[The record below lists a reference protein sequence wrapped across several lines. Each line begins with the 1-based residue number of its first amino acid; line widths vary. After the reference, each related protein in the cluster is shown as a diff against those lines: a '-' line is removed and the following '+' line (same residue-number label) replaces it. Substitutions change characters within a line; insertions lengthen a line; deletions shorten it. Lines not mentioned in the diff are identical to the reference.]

1 MKKVSLR
8 TEGTRT
14 NLLVKSV
21 HHAGGKEHD
30 GRSCALTCSRC
41 MENTWG
47 GVGAAHTYGSG

>member
-1 MKKVSLR
+1 MMKMP